1 MRVRVKSQKVN
12 LWLPVPLGMV
22 GVVLRF
28 LPKSVFEEMGKE
40 FPEEYKSLLSKRT
53 ALMVW
58 GECREALLECRG
70 LEVVRVEAR
79 DGTKVSVKI

>member
-22 GVVLRF
+22 GVVLRL
-28 LPKSVFEEMGKE
+28 LPESVFGEMGKE
-40 FPEEYKSLLSKRT
+40 LPEEYKPLVSKQT

-70 LEVVRVEAR
+70 LEVVRVEAK
-79 DGTKVSVKI
+79 DGTRVSIKI